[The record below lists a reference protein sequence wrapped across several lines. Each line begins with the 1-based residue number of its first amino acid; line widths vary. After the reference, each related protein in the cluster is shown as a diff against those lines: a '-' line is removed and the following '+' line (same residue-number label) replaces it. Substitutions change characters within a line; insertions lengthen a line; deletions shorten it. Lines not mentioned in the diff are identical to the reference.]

1 MGKRLGHKEAYARRR
16 RIANKARYGEGG
28 KADRLGQKLAS
39 VPVLGKGAFKP
50 MIGLLSNTVK
60 LFEATHEED
69 GSRSGLEDYDTGVVK
84 SVVKDAIKGAKST
97 KK

>member
-1 MGKRLGHKEAYARRR
+1 MGKRLGKKAAYERRR
-16 RIANKARYGEGG
+16 RIANKSRFGEGG
-28 KADRLGQKLAS
+28 KADRLGKKLAS

-69 GSRSGLEDYDTGVVK
+69 GSRSDMENFDTGVVK